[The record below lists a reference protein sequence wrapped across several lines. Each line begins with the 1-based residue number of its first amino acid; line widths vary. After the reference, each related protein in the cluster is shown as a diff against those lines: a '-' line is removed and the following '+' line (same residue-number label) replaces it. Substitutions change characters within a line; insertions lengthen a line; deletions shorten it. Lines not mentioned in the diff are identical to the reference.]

1 MISKLIIILQHKEYY
16 GLSKEIDIAK
26 GLYAYPTSFK
36 DFKNK
41 LKRIWH
47 GKWRQHRVHRED
59 NR

>member
-1 MISKLIIILQHKEYY
+1 MISKIIVILQHKEYY

-26 GLYAYPTSFK
+26 GMYAYPTSFK

-47 GKWRQHRVHRED
+47 GKWR
-59 NR
+59 